1 MFPMNERVMFC
12 PVVSLLALA
21 TADNAFKEDGI
32 QRPEDL
38 FTLEIPHF
46 KEALAIQWKPES

>member
-38 FTLEIPHF
+38 
-46 KEALAIQWKPES
+46 AIQWKPES